1 MQPAGTYDEKY
12 GVEALTHLP
21 HESGVRL
28 ITSFIRTYASSFPEY
43 RETVPRE
50 IKVSRQQID
59 SHAPPRD
66 AQELRDAQFAM
77 RISLLVGVAMLV
89 GKTAAWFLTHSVA
102 IFSDAAE
109 SVIHVIAVG
118 FASYS
123 LRLSARPA
131 SRHFL
136 YGYERITFFSAGFE
150 GALIVVAA
158 IAILIQSIRAWVAGL
173 QLQSLGAG
181 VLLILLAG
189 ILNSGLGYYLLR
201 TGRRTNS
208 LILEADGKHVLT
220 DSWTSFGVV
229 AGLGLVLLTHW
240 KPFDPLVAIA
250 VAANILWSGGR
261 LVWRSA
267 VGLLD
272 YSDPDAG
279 RKIRSRLDSIC
290 SELSI
295 QYHGVRFRTTGY
307 RQIIEVHLL
316 FPSLTSVAA
325 AHALATIL
333 EERLSAE
340 LGMPAEVITHLES
353 LEDHGE
359 VHHHEHYTGK
369 PE

>member
-1 MQPAGTYDEKY
+1 MKVTRQ
-12 GVEALTHLP
+12 
-21 HESGVRL
+21 
-28 ITSFIRTYASSFPEY
+28 
-43 RETVPRE
+43 E
-50 IKVSRQQID
+50 ID
-59 SHAPPRD
+59 GHAPLRD
-66 AQELRDAQFAM
+66 APDFHDAQFAM
-77 RISLLVGVAMLV
+77 RLSLIVGVAMLL
-89 GKTAAWFLTHSVA
+89 GKTAAYFITHSVA

-109 SVIHVIAVG
+109 SIIHVIAVG

-123 LRLSARPA
+123 LRLSSRPA
-131 SRHFL
+131 SPHFL

-158 IAILIQSIRAWVAGL
+158 IAILIQSIREWMAGL

-181 VLLILLAG
+181 VLLILSAG
-189 ILNSGLGYYLLR
+189 ILNAGLGYYLLR
-201 TGRRTNS
+201 VGRRSNS

-220 DSWTSFGVV
+220 DSLTSFGVV

-250 VAANILWSGGR
+250 VAANILWSGGQ

-279 RKIRSRLDSIC
+279 RKIRGRLDAIC
-290 SELSI
+290 SELNI

-307 RQIIEVHLL
+307 RQIVEVHLL
-316 FPSLTSVAA
+316 FPSLTSVTD

-333 EERLSAE
+333 EERLPIE
-340 LGMPAEVITHLES
+340 LGIPAEVITHLES

-359 VHHHEHYTGK
+359 VHHRQHYTGK